1 MKISVVV
8 PYRNEEKKIKFTIKQ
23 ILNQSHL
30 PEEVILV
37 NSSSTDNSYVL
48 VNKLIKKSNKK
59 IIFKNLNTNSLT
71 PSMSKNIGIKNSK
84 NKWVAFMDVDQK
96 FSKNWLKNLKYFVK
110 KEKIQCVIGLCKFRG
125 KNSLD
130 ASMICQTRGYDTYHE
145 AIPSSIFE
153 KKIFKKYGYFKNL
166 RAGYDRDYINKIKKK
181 IKFKINYKNIIE
193 YRSNSIAK
201 NYKELFNKIK
211 NYTFASL
218 SIDYKFKSIL
228 IILGLIIFTFVSH
241 INFKL
246 SIYFFIFYVLIR
258 GYCFPLI
265 KSKNLS
271 FLKKFPLTI
280 LFLPITSMIIDF
292 ARIIAIIKKII
303 NIFGK

>member
-8 PYRNEEKKIKFTIKQ
+8 PYRNEEEKIKIKIKQ

-30 PEEVILV
+30 PEEVIFI
-37 NSSSTDNSYVL
+37 NSSSTDNSYSL
-48 VNKLIKKSNKK
+48 VNKLIKKYNKK
-59 IIFKNLNTNSLT
+59 IVLKNLNTNSLY

-84 NKWVAFMDVDQK
+84 YKWVAFMDVDQK
-96 FSKNWLKNLKYFVK
+96 FSKNWLKNLKYFIK

-125 KNSLD
+125 KNSFD

-153 KKIFKKYGYFKNL
+153 KKIFQKYGYFKNL

-181 IKFKINYKNIIE
+181 IKFKINYTNSIE
-193 YRSNSIAK
+193 YRGNSIAK

-218 SIDYKFKSIL
+218 SIDYKFKSVL
-228 IILGLIIFTFVSH
+228 IILGLIIFTFVSL
-241 INFKL
+241 ISFKFSVYL
-246 SIYFFIFYVLIR
+246 FLFYVLIR
-258 GYCFPLI
+258 GYCFPFI
-265 KSKNLS
+265 KSKNFS
-271 FLKKFPLTI
+271 FIKKFPLTI

-292 ARIIAIIKKII
+292 ARIIGIIKKILS
-303 NIFGK
+303 IFRK